1 MESPGIG
8 ELWVHFLVNSP
19 STYSAQC
26 WWSHFCHLPSTCLMP
41 CASPWL
47 SLSTSPIQP
56 THSSWPFKSGSHPRE
71 LTPLT
76 STPAAIMAQPQHK
89 GTCRPPRGNPG
100 TPDSG
105 GPGGLNH
112 WTSKGTFSIRPL
124 FQDWKMWWI
133 YQIERQTW

>member
-47 SLSTSPIQP
+47 SLSTSPTQP

-76 STPAAIMAQPQHK
+76 STPAAIMA
-89 GTCRPPRGNPG
+89 
-100 TPDSG
+100 TPFFL
-105 GPGGLNH
+105 PGGQRHLAGAIKEKLPSEFAS
-112 WTSKGTFSIRPL
+112 WLSG
-124 FQDWKMWWI
+124 
-133 YQIERQTW
+133 